1 MRREK
6 GRMLE
11 SALWA
16 PPGRGN
22 CIHRQR
28 KGNQSGFL
36 RGLVEL
42 QSSNTCIKRKRMWPK
57 KRDPITRDASRSPRV
72 ARGLHVPG
80 RMEMD
85 QEGEMEREKQK
96 EAGEN
101 RRLRRSE
108 NKRGGQDQWRKRR
121 SQGRE

>member
-28 KGNQSGFL
+28 KGNQSGFP

-42 QSSNTCIKRKRMWPK
+42 RSSNMCIRRKWMWPE

-72 ARGLHVPG
+72 VRGLRVPE
-80 RMEMD
+80 RMEMG
-85 QEGEMEREKQK
+85 QQGENGEREAERSRQKQKIEMERE
-96 EAGEN
+96 
-101 RRLRRSE
+101 
-108 NKRGGQDQWRKRR
+108 
-121 SQGRE
+121 